1 MIIKIDLLYNIW
13 IVPNTQ
19 MPFRF
24 LDYSY
29 SSAIWSFDPNEQNTL
44 FMDGYFEKNI
54 VRSIYSLTITT
65 HVNNQPLIIP
75 SLKVFTNLQIVE
87 INGDITGLTDLG
99 NTDGPASIRVVT
111 LRNTRISTLD
121 NLNMTKVTMLSL
133 QNNIYL
139 QLSHI
144 PPNVDTCIIKKQ
156 SFGDI
161 YLNSKLTHLSIGQH
175 TTIGRIF
182 NIGMNAFLSYLY
194 ISEELIHP
202 YDFGSKNRRNTK

>member
-1 MIIKIDLLYNIW
+1 MLIKIDLLYNIW

-133 QNNIYL
+133 QNNI
-139 QLSHI
+139 
-144 PPNVDTCIIKKQ
+144 
-156 SFGDI
+156 
-161 YLNSKLTHLSIGQH
+161 
-175 TTIGRIF
+175 
-182 NIGMNAFLSYLY
+182 
-194 ISEELIHP
+194 
-202 YDFGSKNRRNTK
+202 